1 MAVTYTADSCYAS
14 TQQYS
19 YYLDIM
25 TPRFIRPSKDDVL
38 HTLTLVHQYRPDLLA
53 FDLYKNSNLWWVFQA
68 RNPNAFEDCIWDF
81 RTGVRF
87 YIPKKDR
94 IEQTL
99 GI

>member
-1 MAVTYTADSCYAS
+1 MAVTYTADSFYAN

-19 YYLDIM
+19 YYLDILS
-25 TPRFIRPSKDDVL
+25 PRFISPAKDDVL
-38 HTLTLVHQYRPDLLA
+38 HTLTRVHQYRPDLLA
-53 FDLYKNSNLWWVFQA
+53 FDLYKNSNLWGVFQS
-68 RNPNAFEDCIWDF
+68 RNPIAFEDPIWDF
-81 RTGVRF
+81 RTGIRF